1 MMGRAA
7 TAGGSSPHHW
17 KHMDLLTWIIV
28 GLIAGLIA
36 SAVVGGI
43 GYGLLGDIV
52 VGMVGAL
59 FGGWLFSTLRI
70 ATPLGGVA
78 GNILVAFIGA
88 VVLLVLFRLLKPGR
102 RFV

>member
-1 MMGRAA
+1 
-7 TAGGSSPHHW
+7 
-17 KHMDLLTWIIV
+17 MDLLTWIIV

-59 FGGWLFSTLRI
+59 VGGWLFSTLRI
-70 ATPLGGVA
+70 STPIGGTA
-78 GNILVAFIGA
+78 GNILVAFVGA
-88 VVLLVLFRLLKPGR
+88 CLLLVLFRLLKPGR

>member
-7 TAGGSSPHHW
+7 TAGGSSLHPEHY
-17 KHMDLLTWIIV
+17 MDLLTWIIV

-43 GYGLLGDIV
+43 GFGLLGDIV

-59 FGGWLFSTLRI
+59 VGGWIFSTLRI
-70 ATPLGGVA
+70 SSPLGGTA

-88 VVLLVLFRLLKPGR
+88 VTLLVLFRVLKPGR